1 MSRGGASGRRRSGT
15 RLRAGR
21 LRVAVPSGRRVRAAT
36 PSAQRLWVV
45 VVVLGAVS
53 ALGLSACGT
62 SARSAAGRGPAV
74 RAQAATL
81 VLDFTPNAV
90 HAGIYHALA
99 AGLYRA
105 RGVDLH
111 VEPPGSTT
119 DPLALVASGRA
130 DFGLADGSDVAR
142 AIAAGGDAVA
152 IMAIAQRPL
161 GGLIALASEHLR
173 SPAALQGRT
182 VGITGV
188 PSDTAVLDTVVSSAH
203 GDPARLH
210 VRTIGFDG
218 AAALLAGRLQAFT
231 GFWPADGVALQVQGH
246 PVTVFRLDEHGGP
259 AYPGL
264 VLFTT
269 RRTLATRAGLARALV
284 AATVRGYEQTLHA
297 PARALGDL
305 LRLNPGLAPALTRAS
320 LSTYLPLFAARG
332 VPFGTLRPESV
343 RALSAWM
350 VAHRLMSRPVSPA
363 RYGTDALLPAGG

>member
-1 MSRGGASGRRRSGT
+1 MSHGAPAGRRWRAVT
-15 RLRAGR
+15 LVPRRLRTPA
-21 LRVAVPSGRRVRAAT
+21 LALCAVAV
-36 PSAQRLWVV
+36 
-45 VVVLGAVS
+45 
-53 ALGLSACGT
+53 LGLSACGA
-62 SARSAAGRGPAV
+62 SARPAAGPATV
-74 RAQAATL
+74 ARPQAATL
-81 VLDFTPNAV
+81 VLDFMPNAV

-105 RGVDLH
+105 RGVDLR
-111 VEPPGSTT
+111 VEQPGSTT

-130 DFGLADGSDVAR
+130 DFGIADGSDVAR

-152 IMAIAQRPL
+152 IMAISQRPL

-182 VGITGV
+182 VGVTGV

-203 GDPARLH
+203 GDAARVH
-210 VRTIGFDG
+210 VRTIGFNG

-231 GFWPADGVALQVQGH
+231 GFWPDDGVALQVQGH
-246 PVTVFRLDEHGGP
+246 PITVFRLDEHGGP

-269 RRTLATRAGLARALV
+269 RRTLAARPGLVRAV
-284 AATVRGYEQTLHA
+284 VEATVRGYQQTLRA

-305 LRLNPGLAPALTRAS
+305 LRLNPGLDPALTRAS
-320 LSTYLPLFAARG
+320 LSTYLPLFVAGG
-332 VPFGTLRPESV
+332 VPFGTLRPERI

-350 VAHRLMSRPVSPA
+350 VAHRLMPRAVSPA
-363 RYGTDALLPAGG
+363 RYGTDALLPAAG

>member
-1 MSRGGASGRRRSGT
+1 MSRGGAAARRVWAAALVGRRRWAAA
-15 RLRAGR
+15 L
-21 LRVAVPSGRRVRAAT
+21 VGRRRWAAALVL
-36 PSAQRLWVV
+36 SA
-45 VVVLGAVS
+45 AS
-53 ALGLSACGT
+53 ALGLSACGAST
-62 SARSAAGRGPAV
+62 RPAGGSGKLV

-105 RGVDLH
+105 QGVDLH

-130 DFGLADGSDVAR
+130 DFGIADGSDVAR
-142 AIAAGGDAVA
+142 AIAAGGDETA
-152 IMAIAQRPL
+152 IMAVSQRPL

-188 PSDTAVLDTVVSSAH
+188 PSDTAVLNTVVSSAR
-203 GDPARLH
+203 GDPARVH
-210 VRTIGFDG
+210 TRTIGFNG

-231 GFWPADGVALQVQGH
+231 GFWAADGVALQVQGH
-246 PVTVFRLDEHGGP
+246 PITVFRLDEHGGP

-269 RRTLATRAGLARALV
+269 RRRLGARPGLARALV
-284 AATVRGYEQTLHA
+284 AATVRGYEQTLRA

-320 LSTYLPLFAARG
+320 LGTYLPLFVAGG
-332 VPFGTLRPESV
+332 VPFGTLRPERI
-343 RALSAWM
+343 RALSTWM
-350 VAHRLMSRPVSPA
+350 VAHRLMPRAVSPA